1 MKSGVF
7 NANINIFLHTTQ
19 ILTIF
24 GAKVIIIMEFYNLKR
39 GIFVTYTQIDRLTIL
54 ITASFILMIAPF
66 LYAGVKYILNINRK
80 EKTVFSLPLSRK
92 LMIISVFLVASVWLM
107 RAAVSYFSE
116 IIGIGE
122 GLRGFEI
129 LTDSF
134 IKALKTM
141 GVSDDYSDFISAGK
155 IMMKVLAPGKNY
167 LEKLFVIQASL
178 LNVAAP
184 LAGGALIF
192 DVLTSIFPKLRLTKS
207 FLRRQ
212 FYFSELNERS
222 LALAK
227 SVFYGNHK
235 FGSKPLLVFTDTYLD
250 DESEKSSELF
260 IEAKKLGAVCI
271 NDDLAHL
278 NVGCLREK
286 QIFLMDNDES
296 SNIRTLSALCQDGK
310 NSLIKKS
317 QIYVF
322 YQDDSYAMVE
332 KRIYEEVKSHFDEE
346 GMGAK
351 VPVFIRVK
359 EYENLILKL
368 LEEMPLTQPLLSR
381 KHEKPFAKKDY
392 NLTIIGSGK
401 IGMQMFLSSAWAGQF
416 FGYNLKI
423 NVVSEEECGN
433 FVSRVNKINP
443 EILKSTQEKTSLLKI
458 YKDPDDESFAD
469 PYFSLRYGKYN
480 FENTDITQMKCA
492 DVYNP
497 CDAFSILD
505 SDYIFV
511 ALGNDEFNMS
521 VAEDLERKISVL
533 RDDDRTT
540 VISYVVYNENFC
552 SILNN
557 DKPLNHNIIMHPF
570 GSVDQTYSYENVT
583 MVQNDSGAKSVA
595 DVYDKSFSAKREN
608 QEMRLEKKIYDSLSS
623 KAREVH
629 LKYRIFSAYLFLYAG
644 SDNGKYNPVTD
655 YGTDTLKKYK
665 DEILS
670 CNAGDEVL
678 QYLAWLEHRRWNAYM
693 RSIGFSY
700 KEMKGKN
707 INRKIHGCLVECS
720 ETMTHGQEDMLDAAA
735 ALSENRELKKYD
747 FPKETDEKI
756 IDIMIAN
763 GGKLNV

>member
-1 MKSGVF
+1 MEKEF
-7 NANINIFLHTTQ
+7 IF
-19 ILTIF
+19 
-24 GAKVIIIMEFYNLKR
+24 KVIILL
-39 GIFVTYTQIDRLTIL
+39 VP
-54 ITASFILMIAPF
+54 SFLCMIAPAVCF
-66 LYAGVKYILNINRK
+66 LIKRIRNFRKK
-80 EKTVFSLPLSRK
+80 EKTVFTLSLSKR
-92 LMIISVFLVASVWLM
+92 LMIVSAFLVAAIFFQ
-107 RAAVSYFSE
+107 RTAVTYFIE
-116 IIGIGE
+116 LIGHGE

-129 LTDSF
+129 LADSF

-141 GVSDDYSDFISAGK
+141 GVSDDYSEFIKNGK
-155 IMMKVLAPGKNY
+155 IMMLLLAPEKEY
-167 LEKLFVIQASL
+167 LRNFFVFQASF
-178 LNVAAP
+178 LNIATP

-192 DVLTSIFPKLRLTKS
+192 DVLTSIFPKVRLHRS
-207 FLRRQ
+207 FYRRQ

-227 SVFYGNHK
+227 SVFYGEHK

-250 DESEKSSELF
+250 DESEKSTELYF
-260 IEAKKLGAVCI
+260 EAKKIGAVCI
-271 NDDLAHL
+271 KEDLTHL
-278 NVGCLREK
+278 HVRCIREK

-296 SNIRTLSALCQDGK
+296 GNIRTLSALGRDRKNPLIK
-310 NSLIKKS
+310 NS
-317 QIYVF
+317 QVYVF

-332 KRIYEEVKSHFDEE
+332 KKIYEEVKSLFDEE

-351 VPVFIRVK
+351 VPVFIRVR

-381 KHEKPFAKKDY
+381 KHEKPFVKKDY

-443 EILKSTQEKTSLLKI
+443 EILKSTQEKTPLLKI

-480 FENTDITQMKCA
+480 FENTDIAEMKCA
-492 DVYNP
+492 DVDNP

-533 RDDDRTT
+533 GDDDRTT

-557 DKPLNHNIIMHPF
+557 DNPLNHNIIMHPF
-570 GSVDQTYSYENVT
+570 GSVDETYNYENVT
-583 MVQNDSGAKSVA
+583 MVQNDSGVKSVA
-595 DVYDKSFSAKREN
+595 DVYNKSFSAKREN
-608 QEMRLEKKIYDSLSS
+608 QEKRFDKKIYDSLSS

-629 LKYRIFSAYLFLYAG
+629 LKYRVFSAYLFLYAG

-655 YGTDTLKKYK
+655 YGTDILKKYK

-670 CNAGDEVL
+670 GNAGDEVL

-700 KEMKGKN
+700 KKMKGKN

-720 ETMTHGQEDMLDAAA
+720 ETMTQGQEDMLDAAA
-735 ALSENRELKKYD
+735 ALSENRDLKKYD